1 MTDVSETMAHVK
13 EALDAIHRALIEL
26 DATREVPDKT
36 LDEAFKHLADSNY
49 WLKRWIRENNDD
61 DDTTQTAT

>member
-26 DATREVPDKT
+26 DAIRDFPDKT
-36 LDEAFKHLADSNY
+36 LDEAFKHVADSNY

-61 DDTTQTAT
+61 DDTTQTTA

>member
-36 LDEAFKHLADSNY
+36 LDEAFKHLTSSKVK
-49 WLKRWIRENNDD
+49 LERWIKENNDD
-61 DDTTQTAT
+61 